1 MNQILSMEKFSVPH
15 VGLISCDLRHPVAVR
30 IMGYAATP
38 DFPCEYIFKEEQMK
52 ALQRSVFRDDFMS
65 AEIRGRYV
73 FMTFEEEVEI

>member
-52 ALQRSVFRDDFMS
+52 ALQQTCYWTHLPIKFL
-65 AEIRGRYV
+65 IGGGYLYV
-73 FMTFEEEVEI
+73 DVYSGF